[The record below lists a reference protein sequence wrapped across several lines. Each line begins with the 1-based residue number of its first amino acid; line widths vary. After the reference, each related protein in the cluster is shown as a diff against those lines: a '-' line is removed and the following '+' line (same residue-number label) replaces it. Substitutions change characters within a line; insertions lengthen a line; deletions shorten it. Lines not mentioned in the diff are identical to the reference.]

1 MLFINEIESMESL
14 KRPRLKRL
22 ENAGTCDCLETFCM
36 FMTRHTVKLPFVF
49 LRCYCPR
56 YHHENTLG
64 SPKSWPRPS
73 FFLEHWVWHICVH
86 RKSSNCW
93 STFFF
98 FTSSRVFSL
107 EFGMPGGKGFSLVSL
122 FWWIVVIWF
131 QEFFYCRTFWS
142 YLYRWWI

>member
-64 SPKSWPRPS
+64 SPKSWPRPT
-73 FFLEHWVWHICVH
+73 FFLKHWVWHICVH

-98 FTSSRVFSL
+98 YQFTSFFLRVRHAWRKGLQFGQFVLMDCCYMISGIFLLPYILVLSL
-107 EFGMPGGKGFSLVSL
+107 
-122 FWWIVVIWF
+122 
-131 QEFFYCRTFWS
+131 
-142 YLYRWWI
+142 